1 MNILVTGGL
10 GLIGHNIVK
19 KLKDRGHKVIICDNC
34 TNYGIIPQEEIDY
47 LISQRKKIIGSVEI
61 HMMDI
66 LQASIFDYL
75 LPHNEIEAII
85 HLASFP
91 RQKVVNAHPAWGSS
105 VMSQG
110 LISLLEAAVKH
121 GVRRFTY
128 ASSSMVY
135 GDFADNVTEDAH
147 CRPQGQY
154 GILKLAGEWLVRDY
168 TRKHGIEHTILRPS
182 AVYGPLD
189 VEDRVISKFLLTA
202 MRGDTLKVNGMN
214 ETLDFTYVDDAAE
227 GFVAATLSDQA
238 ANKTYNITKSHS
250 KTLLSAAELAVS
262 LAGRGS
268 IEVRDK
274 DADFPSRGALNI
286 DAARRDF
293 GFDPKVD
300 VDQGFEIY
308 YDWLKNDSYFG
319 VDKQLYNKL

>member
-10 GLIGHNIVK
+10 GLIGHNVVR
-19 KLKDRGHKVIICDNC
+19 KLEQQGHTVVVYDNM
-34 TNYGIIPQEEIDY
+34 TNYGIIPKEEIDHLMIQRRK
-47 LISQRKKIIGSVEI
+47 LISTPHVHEN
-61 HMMDI
+61 DI
-66 LQASIFDYL
+66 LQGSMFDWL
-75 LPHNEIEAII
+75 LPHHKIEAII

-91 RQKVVNAHPAWGSS
+91 RQKVVNADPMWGST
-105 VMSQG
+105 VMSTG
-110 LISLLEAAVKH
+110 LLILLEKAVQH

-135 GDFADNVTEDAH
+135 GDFKDDVNESAV
-147 CRPQGQY
+147 CSPQGQY
-154 GILKLAGEWLVRDY
+154 GILKLAGEWLVKDY

-202 MRGDTLKVNGMN
+202 MRGETLKVNGPN
-214 ETLDFTYVDDAAE
+214 ETLDFTYVDDAAD
-227 GFVAATLSDQA
+227 GFVAATLSDRA
-238 ANKTYNITKSHS
+238 ANGTYNITKSHS
-250 KTLLSAAELAVS
+250 KTLLSAAELAVK
-262 LAGRGS
+262 LAGNGR

-300 VDQGFEIY
+300 VDEGFQIY
-308 YDWLKNDSYFG
+308 YDWLKNDPYFG
-319 VDKQLYNKL
+319 VDNH

>member
-10 GLIGHNIVK
+10 GLIGHNVVR
-19 KLKDRGHKVIICDNC
+19 KLEQQGHTVVVYDNM
-34 TNYGIIPQEEIDY
+34 TNYGIIPKEEIDHLMIQRRK
-47 LISQRKKIIGSVEI
+47 LISTPHVHE
-61 HMMDI
+61 MDI
-66 LQASIFDYL
+66 LQGSMFDWL
-75 LPHNEIEAII
+75 LPHHKIEAII

-91 RQKVVNAHPAWGSS
+91 RQKVVNADPMWGST
-105 VMSQG
+105 VMSTG
-110 LISLLEAAVKH
+110 LLILLEKAVQH

-135 GDFADNVTEDAH
+135 GDFKDDVTENAE

-154 GILKLAGEWLVRDY
+154 GILKLAGEWLVKDY

-202 MRGDTLKVNGMN
+202 MRGETLKVNGPN
-214 ETLDFTYVDDAAE
+214 ETLDFTYVDDAAD
-227 GFVAATLSDQA
+227 GFVAATLSDRA
-238 ANKTYNITKSHS
+238 ANGTYNITKSHS
-250 KTLLSAAELAVS
+250 KTLLSAAELAVK
-262 LAGRGS
+262 LAGNGR

-300 VDQGFEIY
+300 VDEGFQIY
-308 YDWLKNDSYFG
+308 YDWLKNDPYFG
-319 VDKQLYNKL
+319 IDKH

>member
-10 GLIGHNIVK
+10 GLIGHNIVQ
-19 KLKDRGHKVIICDNC
+19 KLTRLGHKVIVYDSC
-34 TNYGIIPQEEIDY
+34 TNYGIIPQAEIDY
-47 LISQRKKIIGSVEI
+47 LIAERKKLIGAVEI
-61 HMMDI
+61 HENDI
-66 LQASIFDYL
+66 LQASMFDWL
-75 LPHNEIEAII
+75 LPKHKIEAII

-91 RQKVVNAHPAWGSS
+91 RQKVVNANPCWGST
-105 VMSQG
+105 VMSTG
-110 LISLLEAAVKH
+110 LLALLEKAVQH

-135 GDFADNVTEDAH
+135 GDFQDFVTEDAV

-154 GILKLAGEWLVRDY
+154 GILKLAGEWLVKDY

-202 MRGDTLKVNGMN
+202 MRGETLKVNGRN

-227 GFVAATLSDQA
+227 GFVAATLSDRA
-238 ANKTYNITKSHS
+238 ANGTYNITKSHS
-250 KTLLSAAELAVS
+250 TTLLSAAELAVK

-274 DADFPSRGALNI
+274 DADFPSRGALDI
-286 DAARRDF
+286 RKAQKDF
-293 GFDPKVD
+293 GFDPKID
-300 VDQGFEIY
+300 VAEGFQIY
-308 YDWLKNDSYFG
+308 YDWLKSDPYFG
-319 VDKQLYNKL
+319 VDKSR